1 MGAGKRVD
9 CLTYAAIAVTFIC
22 VCFTVI
28 MQVKLNDSI
37 KTLSSELSSELSS
50 ASGQTDESNVLAQYT
65 HSDESYSVQTV
76 SETQTTTQI
85 NLSGNAENNKNNNN
99 IRTFNFEEKTTAY
112 VTVTKRALSEMPLDS
127 VLVYSKNSKKLHSRS
142 CPYAKRIKEENLMSV
157 ESSELSDLLDSGFT
171 LCSHC
176 QGRIAED

>member
-1 MGAGKRVD
+1 MEAGKRVD
-9 CLTYAAIAVTFIC
+9 FLTYAAIAITFIC
-22 VCFTVI
+22 VCLTVI
-28 MQVKLNDSI
+28 MQVKLSNGI
-37 KTLSSELSSELSS
+37 KTLSSELSSLSE
-50 ASGQTDESNVLAQYT
+50 QTNESNILAQYT

-85 NLSGNAENNKNNNN
+85 DLSVNTENNNN
-99 IRTFNFEEKTTAY
+99 SNNRTLNIEENTTAY
-112 VTVTKRALSEMPLDS
+112 VTVTKRDVSEMPLDS

-157 ESSELSDLLDSGFT
+157 ESGELSDLLNSGFT